1 MKFASLGS
9 GSEGNAL
16 LISAGSGNETGCGP
30 TTVMLDCGFGLRET
44 ERRLQRLGQEPAS
57 LAGILVTHEHSDH
70 VGGVFKLARRYQL
83 PVWLSFGT
91 WQAVRDAA
99 AGVDVRFCRD
109 SVPFTIGA
117 LELLPYTVP
126 HDAREP
132 LQYVARDGHLQ
143 LGVLTDA
150 GHPTPHLVGAL
161 GACDA
166 LLLECNHDVKLL
178 AESRYPPSLKWRIGG
193 PFGHLSNVH
202 AAEILAA
209 LDRSRLNKIV
219 GAHLS
224 QQNNTPALARKA
236 MDGVVQAE
244 PIELLIAGQEDG
256 FDWLDCERSE
266 PGY

>member
-16 LISAGSGNETGCGP
+16 LISAASGNERGP
-30 TTVMLDCGFGLRET
+30 SSTTVMLDCGFGLRET
-44 ERRLQRLGQEPAS
+44 EHRLQRLGQEPAS

-99 AGVDVRFCRD
+99 AGVDVRICRD
-109 SVPFTIGA
+109 NVPFTIGA

-132 LQYVARDGHLQ
+132 LQYVARNGCLQ

-150 GHPTPHLVGAL
+150 GHPTPHLIASL

-166 LLLECNHDVKLL
+166 LLLECNHDVRLL
-178 AESRYPPSLKWRIGG
+178 AESRYPPSLKSRIGG
-193 PFGHLSNVH
+193 PFGHLSNAH

-209 LDRSRLNKIV
+209 LDRSHLNKIV

-224 QQNNTPALARKA
+224 QQNNTPALARQA
-236 MDGVVQAE
+236 MGGVVQAE
-244 PIELLIAGQEDG
+244 PIEVLIACQDDG
-256 FDWLDCERSE
+256 FDWLECERQS
-266 PGY
+266 